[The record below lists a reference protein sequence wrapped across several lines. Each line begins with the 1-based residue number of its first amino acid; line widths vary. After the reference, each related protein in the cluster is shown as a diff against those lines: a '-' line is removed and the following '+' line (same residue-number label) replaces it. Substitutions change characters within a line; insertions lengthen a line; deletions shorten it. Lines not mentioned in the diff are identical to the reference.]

1 MLSRL
6 ALNLR
11 PTFLTSVST
20 AARAFSSTTP
30 TVHQGTVRAF
40 DSRRGYGFITPEDGS
55 DDVFLHQTQI
65 RRVGFRFV
73 QAGEA
78 VEFQMVQGDKGR
90 KAINVTGP
98 GGEVLPPRSNSDRPY
113 TPRGEGES
121 SGPRD

>member
-1 MLSRL
+1 MYYTRM
-6 ALNLR
+6 
-11 PTFLTSVST
+11 VST
-20 AARAFSSTTP
+20 HPPRPSLSLPPSLRAFLLPSIFSHST
-30 TVHQGTVRAF
+30 
-40 DSRRGYGFITPEDGS
+40 
-55 DDVFLHQTQI
+55 
-65 RRVGFRFV
+65 

-121 SGPRD
+121 SGPRE